1 MRSSLM
7 LAFVA
12 IGCGGAVTT
21 VDGNENTANL
31 TPDDQ
36 DQLCLD
42 TYNYV
47 RNAFSTDDLAKLECG
62 FNQTQSQDPSACNSA
77 YQACLT
83 TARAN
88 VQQIQWPLAPD
99 CSGFDQQVASCN
111 TTVGE
116 YSKCLQEEVDVMKA
130 FEANFPFCTQAAE
143 QSAAIAAA
151 GKLTQDCITLLD
163 KCHPSFVP
171 GATATVADAG
181 ARRPLRLRH
190 VATFV

>member
-7 LAFVA
+7 LALVA

-31 TPDDQ
+31 TPADQ

-62 FNQTQSQDPSACNSA
+62 FSQTQSQDPSACNSA
-77 YQACLT
+77 YAACLT
-83 TARAN
+83 NARAN

-99 CSGFDQQVASCN
+99 CTGFDQQVAACN
-111 TTVGE
+111 TTVGQ
-116 YSKCLQEEVDVMKA
+116 YSKCLQQELDVVKA
-130 FEANFPFCTQAAE
+130 LEGSFPLCTQAAE

-151 GKLTQDCITLLD
+151 GKLSQDCIALLNT
-163 KCHPSFVP
+163 CHPSFVP
-171 GATATVADAG
+171 GKNATVADAG
-181 ARRPLRLRH
+181 GGG
-190 VATFV
+190 